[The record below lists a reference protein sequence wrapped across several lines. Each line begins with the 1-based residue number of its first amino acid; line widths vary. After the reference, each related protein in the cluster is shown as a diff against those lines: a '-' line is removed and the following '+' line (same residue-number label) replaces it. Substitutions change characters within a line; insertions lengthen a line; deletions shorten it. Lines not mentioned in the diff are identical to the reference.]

1 MADITKTILET
12 DVTTQNVT
20 TQNVTTQSELDD
32 FLAQMRKETSVQARL
47 IFALDA
53 TQSRQPTWDMACE
66 LQAQM
71 FAEVTSIGS
80 LQVQLVFF
88 RGQECRAS
96 NWMTNPAQLAKAM
109 RSLGCVGG
117 ITQIGKVLSHVLREN
132 TKAPVAAVVFVGDAF
147 EELEAPVLGKAR
159 ELNVPM
165 FVFQEGK
172 DPDVESCFRGIA
184 KATGGAYARFDQ
196 GAARQLGDLLRAV
209 AAFATGGIKA
219 LESRND
225 AASIRLLGQMK
236 GV

>member
-1 MADITKTILET
+1 MADITKTSLET
-12 DVTTQNVT
+12 DVTNVT
-20 TQNVTTQSELDD
+20 TQGELDD

-53 TQSRQPTWDMACE
+53 TASRQPTWDMACE

-71 FAEVTSIGS
+71 FAEVASIGS
-80 LQVQLVFF
+80 LKVQLVFF

-96 NWMTNPAQLAKAM
+96 NWIANPAQLAKAM

-147 EELEAPVLGKAR
+147 EELEGPVLGKAK
-159 ELNVPM
+159 ELNVRM
-165 FVFQEGK
+165 FVFQEGR
-172 DPDVESCFRGIA
+172 DPDVESFFKGIA

-209 AAFATGGIKA
+209 AAFATGGIPA
-219 LESRND
+219 LETRKD
-225 AASIRLLGQMK
+225 AASVRLLGQMK
-236 GV
+236 GA